1 MVGQICTQERAIA
14 SNNVLPESANFN
26 EVRSWNIP
34 IGSENA
40 TVLNTV
46 GANNAYYG
54 LGACKINF
62 LANGEV
68 KFNTG
73 DDSLNTVI
81 GKTGNYIL
89 SYAFNKSDEFS
100 DINFTVEVLVNDVVT
115 HTITQNLYFSSG
127 FTDNQWNVYFQSFAL
142 EYGDVVT
149 FNFYAQSDTTD
160 CYLLF
165 DRFKLELD
173 DKGIDYPTIYTEA
186 PLTVYEEENTITVG
200 TIGSNSSVS
209 ITASLTGA
217 RPNDASRSYVV
228 MKYPSELIDLG
239 LEVGVPLVTAN
250 DTVKF
255 IIHNHG
261 GGSHT
266 PEPDATY
273 NFRLIRW
280 VH

>member
-14 SNNVLPESANFN
+14 SNNILPESANFN
-26 EVRSWNIP
+26 EMRVWNIP

-54 LGACKINF
+54 LGACKVNF
-62 LANGEV
+62 LGNGEV

-89 SYAFNKSDEFS
+89 SYAFFKSDEFS
-100 DINFTVEVLVNDVVT
+100 DINFTVEVLVNDAVT

-127 FTDNQWNVYFQSFAL
+127 YTENQWNVYFQSFPL
-142 EYGDVVT
+142 TYSDVVT
-149 FNFYAQSDTTD
+149 FNFYAQSDTTA

-200 TIGSNSSVS
+200 TIGSNSSVT

-217 RPNDASRSYVV
+217 NPNDATRSYVL
-228 MKYPSELIDLG
+228 MKYPTELIDLG
-239 LEVGVPLVTAN
+239 LEVGVPLVTAMN
-250 DTVKF
+250 EVKF
-255 IIHNHG
+255 IIHNHS

-266 PEPDATY
+266 PEPDAIY
-273 NFRLIRW
+273 NFKLVR
-280 VH
+280 

>member
-1 MVGQICTQERAIA
+1 MEGQICTQERAIA

-26 EVRSWNIP
+26 EMRIWNIP

-62 LANGEV
+62 LDTGEV

-81 GKTGNYIL
+81 RKSGNYIL
-89 SYAFNKSDEFS
+89 SYAFYKSDEFS

-127 FTDNQWNVYFQSFAL
+127 YTDNQWNVYFQSFPL
-142 EYGDVVT
+142 TYSDVVT
-149 FNFYAQSDTTD
+149 FNFYAQSDTTA

-165 DRFKLELD
+165 DRFKLEFD
-173 DKGIDYPTIYTEA
+173 DKGIGFPTIYTEA
-186 PLTVYEEENTITVG
+186 PLTVYEEENIL
-200 TIGSNSSVS
+200 TIGEIPSNQSVTV
-209 ITASLTGA
+209 TASLTGA
-217 RPNDASRSYVV
+217 RLNDATRSYVV
-228 MKYPSELIDLG
+228 MKYPSELIDAG
-239 LEVGVPLVTAN
+239 LTVSVPIVTAN
-250 DTVKF
+250 NTVKF
-255 IIHNHG
+255 IIHNHSG
-261 GGSHT
+261 ASHT
-266 PEPDATY
+266 PIEDGVY
-273 NFRLIRW
+273 NFKIIR
-280 VH
+280 

>member
-1 MVGQICTQERAIA
+1 MEGQICIQERPIA
-14 SNNVLPESANFN
+14 SNNILQESANFN
-26 EVRSWNIP
+26 EVRAWNKP
-34 IGSENA
+34 IGGENA
-40 TVLNTV
+40 NVLNQLSESYS
-46 GANNAYYG
+46 YYG
-54 LGACKINF
+54 LGACKVVF
-62 LANGEV
+62 LGTGEV

-127 FTDNQWNVYFQSFAL
+127 YTDNQWNVYFQSFQL
-142 EYGDVVT
+142 TYSDVVT

-173 DKGIDYPTIYTEA
+173 DKGIGFPTMYTEA
-186 PLTVYEEENTITVG
+186 PLTVIEEENTITVG
-200 TIGSNSSVS
+200 EISGNSSVE

-217 RPNDASRSYVV
+217 MPNDATKSYVL
-228 MKYPSELIDLG
+228 MKYPTELISLG
-239 LEVGVPLVTAN
+239 LIVGFPLVTSN

-255 IIHNHG
+255 IIHNHS
-261 GGSHT
+261 GSPVT
-266 PEPDATY
+266 PESDAIY
-273 NFRLIRW
+273 NFKIVR
-280 VH
+280 

>member
-1 MVGQICTQERAIA
+1 MEGQICTQERAIA

-54 LGACKINF
+54 IGACKINF

-81 GKTGNYIL
+81 GKDGNYIL
-89 SYAFNKSDEFS
+89 SYAFYKSDEFS

-127 FTDNQWNVYFQSFAL
+127 YTENQWNVYFQSFPL

-149 FNFYAQSDTTD
+149 FNFYAQSDTTA

-200 TIGSNSSVS
+200 TIGSNSSVT

-217 RPNDASRSYVV
+217 NPNDATRSYVL

-239 LEVGVPLVTAN
+239 LEVGVPLVTAIN
-250 DTVKF
+250 EVKF
-255 IIHNHG
+255 IIHNHS

-266 PEPDATY
+266 PEPDAIY
-273 NFRLIRW
+273 NFKLMR
-280 VH
+280 

>member
-1 MVGQICTQERAIA
+1 MEGQICTQERAIA

-34 IGSENA
+34 IGSANA

-54 LGACKINF
+54 IGACKINF

-81 GKTGNYIL
+81 GKDGNYIL
-89 SYAFNKSDEFS
+89 SYAFYKSDEFS
-100 DINFTVEVLVNDVVT
+100 DINFSVEVLVNDVVT

-127 FTDNQWNVYFQSFAL
+127 YTENQWNVYFQSFPL

-149 FNFYAQSDTTD
+149 FNFYAQSDTTA

-200 TIGSNSSVS
+200 TIGSNSTVT

-217 RPNDASRSYVV
+217 NPNDATRSYVL

-239 LEVGVPLVTAN
+239 LEVGVPLVTAMN
-250 DTVKF
+250 EVKF
-255 IIHNHG
+255 VIHNHS

-266 PEPDATY
+266 PEPDGIY
-273 NFRLIRW
+273 NFKLMR
-280 VH
+280 

>member
-1 MVGQICTQERAIA
+1 MEGQICTQERAIA

-54 LGACKINF
+54 IGACKINF
-62 LANGEV
+62 LENGEV

-81 GKTGNYIL
+81 GKDGNYIL
-89 SYAFNKSDEFS
+89 SYAFYKSDEFS
-100 DINFTVEVLVNDVVT
+100 DINFSVEVLVNDVVT

-127 FTDNQWNVYFQSFAL
+127 YTENQWNVYFQSFPL
-142 EYGDVVT
+142 EYGDVVA

-160 CYLLF
+160 CHLLF

-200 TIGSNSSVS
+200 TISSNSSVT

-217 RPNDASRSYVV
+217 NPNDATRSYVL

-239 LEVGVPLVTAN
+239 LEVGVPLVTGIN
-250 DTVKF
+250 EVKF
-255 IIHNHG
+255 VIHNHS

-266 PEPDATY
+266 PEPDAIY
-273 NFRLIRW
+273 NFKLMR
-280 VH
+280 